1 VQEDAFF
8 SLGDGTLVMSPGRGR
23 GSQPWSWMRF
33 LQLIVVLGLGLASG
47 AIRCAT
53 HKALRCWRSL
63 ISQEDFPFHSPVLSR
78 LYAREDLSALYIL
91 PSFLPSS
98 LPSDPV

>member
-1 VQEDAFF
+1 MHEDAFF
-8 SLGDGTLVMSPGRGR
+8 SLGDGTLVMQPGRGR

-78 LYAREDLSALYIL
+78 LYAREVLFM
-91 PSFLPSS
+91 SFLPSS